1 MSATDRLRDVER
13 AAQGRVNGIAM
24 AMSAIWTRGEV
35 VGADTREE
43 LSRALAELVLA
54 WEAMAKELP

>member
-1 MSATDRLRDVER
+1 MSAADQARDAER

-24 AMSAIWTRGEV
+24 AMAAMWTRGEI
-35 VGADTREE
+35 VGADTKEE

-54 WEAMAKELP
+54 WEALAQELP